1 MRSLIYLRPPRIA
14 MGLLAGAVVV
24 HLAVPLTLLPSSMM
38 AGVGAGLAGFLVMLR
53 GWWLFKK
60 LETAICP
67 TAETA
72 VLITHDVYAL
82 TRNPM
87 YLGMILMLL
96 GCAICTGSLP
106 FYGVTAIYFLLINQ
120 VFCPYE
126 ERDLLDGYGVEY
138 AEYKSRVRRW
148 L

>member
-1 MRSLIYLRPPRIA
+1 
-14 MGLLAGAVVV
+14 MGLLAVAMVV
-24 HLAVPLTLLPSSMM
+24 HLAMPLTLLPSSMM
-38 AGVGAGLAGFLVMLR
+38 VGVGVGLAGFLVMLR
-53 GWWLFKK
+53 GWWMFKRH
-60 LETAICP
+60 ETAICP

-96 GCAICTGSLP
+96 GCAICAGSLP
-106 FYGVTAIYFLLINQ
+106 FYGVAVIYFLVINQ

-126 ERDLLDGYGVEY
+126 ERDLSGGFGTEY
-138 AEYKSRVRRW
+138 AEYKNRVPRW